1 MDLNN
6 FTKEEK
12 VSFLNKLGYF
22 SGLILLETPDNNH
35 RPLNIS
41 VPINSDIYFK
51 LMDYTTKGSI
61 PVVPSSEININEV
74 MTNLV
79 FEKEFRR
86 CFLNMIANFK

>member
-22 SGLILLETPDNNH
+22 SGLILLETHDNNH

-41 VPINSDIYFK
+41 AP
-51 LMDYTTKGSI
+51 
-61 PVVPSSEININEV
+61 
-74 MTNLV
+74 
-79 FEKEFRR
+79 
-86 CFLNMIANFK
+86 